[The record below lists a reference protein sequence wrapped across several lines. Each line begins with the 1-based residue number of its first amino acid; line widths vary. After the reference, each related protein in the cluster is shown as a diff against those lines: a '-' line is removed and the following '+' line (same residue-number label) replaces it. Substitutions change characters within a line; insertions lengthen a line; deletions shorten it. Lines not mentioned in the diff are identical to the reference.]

1 MPLSQRFALMLALL
15 LAGCGPSYSPDKY
28 DANAV
33 QKAASV
39 EQGVIIGVRPVGV
52 TSDGTTGA
60 VTGAAAGGIAGSQL
74 PGGSATTALGALGGS
89 VIGGL
94 VGRTSE
100 KIVGAATAY
109 EYIVR
114 KSDAKLVSVTQ
125 QDDVPLALGMNVL
138 VISGNQ
144 ARIIPDYTVKTPTSP
159 VEGPVKAVETDST

>member
-1 MPLSQRFALMLALL
+1 MMRRAHALAVAVL
-15 LAGCGPSYSPDKY
+15 LASCGPSYSPDKY
-28 DANAV
+28 DSNAV
-33 QKAASV
+33 QKAAPV
-39 EQGVIIGVRPVGV
+39 EQGVIVGVRPVAV
-52 TSDGTTGA
+52 ASDGTTGA

-125 QDDVPLALGMNVL
+125 QDDVPLALGMDVL

-144 ARIIPDYTVKTPTSP
+144 ARIIPDYTVKTPPAP
-159 VEGPVKAVETDST
+159 VEGPVKPIETDQT